1 MTRKMLVPLN
11 LLTMSFDPESGI
23 EGDIYFN
30 VVTKN
35 LRINNGTEW
44 VELTP
49 PSTDPTPFYRHT
61 HTFDGDVHTID
72 IQNPITFLEYNE
84 TASPAVTLP
93 IVVGVNSGSPSDNN
107 ENAAW
112 KTLSLF
118 DGGSVAATQINIDDT
133 IMDGG
138 DSQDIVGD
146 VVDGGD
152 SL

>member
-1 MTRKMLVPLN
+1 MPRKMLVPLN
-11 LLTMSFDPESGI
+11 LLTMGSDPDSGI

-30 VVTKN
+30 FVTKN

-44 VELTP
+44 IELTP

-72 IQNPITFLEYNE
+72 IQNPITFTEYNQ
-84 TASPAVTLP
+84 TASPAVVLP
-93 IVVGVNSGSPSDNN
+93 QVIGLDSGTPLDNN
-107 ENAAW
+107 EQAAW

-118 DGGSVAATQINIDDT
+118 DGGDVGSLPVNIDDT

-138 DSQDIVGD
+138 NSQDILGD
-146 VVDGGD
+146 IVDGGG
-152 SL
+152 SI